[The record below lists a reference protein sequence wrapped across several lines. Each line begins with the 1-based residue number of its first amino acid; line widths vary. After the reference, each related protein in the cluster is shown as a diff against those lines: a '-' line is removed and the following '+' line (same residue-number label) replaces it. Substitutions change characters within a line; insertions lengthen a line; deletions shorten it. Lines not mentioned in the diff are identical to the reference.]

1 MAALFRLP
9 KQTLFDSNGLIA
21 PNGSV
26 RFFASGTSTPLSV
39 FSDAGL
45 TAPIA
50 QPIPADSAGRLP
62 IIYMPTGLF
71 KVIIYSD
78 LAGSIVVY
86 TADAQ
91 DTGIPAGSGALPV
104 ANGGTGA
111 TTAAGA
117 RTNLLAA
124 SQTDLNTQ
132 AAALAVIQAAI
143 TALPGSALGAIA
155 GLATLTRAYL
165 ATNFGSIPVQ
175 RAEVAATVAQATAA
189 TTIPYDNTIPQ
200 NTEGWEALNGNFTPV
215 SATST
220 FEVRVDVMV
229 SNANNEPVCV
239 ALFQDTI
246 ANALAARWVKIPAV
260 NDVANA
266 SFIHRMASVSTA
278 AIAFKVRIG
287 GSSAATAING
297 TAAARVGGGVVRSAV
312 TVIEYEAH

>member
-45 TAPIA
+45 TVPIA

-62 IIYMPTGLF
+62 IIYMTTGLF

-132 AAALAVIQAAI
+132 AASLAAI
-143 TALPGSALGAIA
+143 LAQIA
-155 GLATLTRAYL
+155 GLPGGAIVTTATLTRAFL
-165 ATNFGSIPVQ
+165 AAGFGSIAIQ
-175 RAEVAATVAQATAA
+175 RSEVNSTTATATCA
-189 TTIPYDNTIPQ
+189 GLIPRDNTIPQ
-200 NTEGWEALNGNFTPV
+200 NTEGTQVLSGSFTPI
-215 SATST
+215 SATSELVIRV
-220 FEVRVDVMV
+220 EVQLGIGATAD
-229 SNANNEPVCV
+229 NCCV
-239 ALFQDTI
+239 ALFQDTT
-246 ANALAARWVKIPAV
+246 ANALAAKWMVLPITSMSTLV
-260 NDVANA
+260 
-266 SFIHRMASVSTA
+266 FEHRMASPGTA
-278 AIAFKVRIG
+278 AISFKVRQG
-287 GSSAATAING
+287 APGQTTYING
-297 TAAARVGGGVVRSAV
+297 DSTGRIGGGVAKSSIHITEVLAF
-312 TVIEYEAH
+312 